1 MASRQGRGQV
11 SGRYAHQRQTTYAS
25 YIDGNTARQLDVR
38 RAIEEEPKKLSQTAR
53 KNREKAGHMSLG
65 YVIFLVTA
73 LLTSGYI
80 LINYIQMQFDV
91 SDQVAQ
97 IARLES
103 QYNTLKQ
110 ENDETYAKLMSSIDL
125 EEIKRI
131 AIGELGMT
139 YAGEGQI
146 ITYTNE
152 GSDYVRQYADIPE

>member
-1 MASRQGRGQV
+1 MASVQRKRQV
-11 SGRYAHQRQTTYAS
+11 SGGYQNQRKTTYNT

-38 RAIEEEPKKLSQTAR
+38 RAMEEEPVRRNQQTR
-53 KNREKAGHMSLG
+53 RNREKASRMSIG
-65 YVIFLVTA
+65 YVTFLIGA
-73 LLTSGYI
+73 LLVSGYI
-80 LINYIQMQFDV
+80 LINYIQLQYDITA
-91 SDQVAQ
+91 QVKQ
-97 IARLES
+97 IAKLES
-103 QYNTLKQ
+103 QYNDLKQ

-152 GSDYVRQYADIPE
+152 GSDYVRQYEDIPK